1 MKQIRKLVFYKTYF
15 FEFFE
20 RQEKKV
26 KEKIDFGL
34 YLLQYVNQLPGK
46 YVGSTKEKNLFY
58 LRIKQGSDIY
68 RIFFCYD
75 EDKIVVIMN
84 GLTKKSQKIPEN
96 EIDKAISIK
105 KQYFD
110 EKE

>member
-1 MKQIRKLVFYKTYF
+1 MEQIRKLVFYKTYF

-20 RQEKKV
+20 SLELKV

-34 YLLQYVNQLPGK
+34 YLLQYVKQVPSK
-46 YVGSTKEKNLFY
+46 HIGSTQEKNLFY
-58 LRIKQGSDIY
+58 LRVKQESNIY

-84 GLTKKSQKIPEN
+84 GFTKKAQKTPSK

-110 EKE
+110 EK

>member
-1 MKQIRKLVFYKTYF
+1 MEQIRKLVFYKTYF

-20 RQEKKV
+20 SQELKV

-34 YLLQYVNQLPGK
+34 YLLQYVRQLPSK
-46 YVGSTKEKNLFY
+46 HIGSTEEKNLFY
-58 LRIKQGSDIY
+58 LRVKQGSNIY

-84 GLTKKSQKIPEN
+84 GFTKKTQKTPSK

-110 EKE
+110 EK

>member
-1 MKQIRKLVFYKTYF
+1 MEQIRKLVFYKTYF

-20 RQEKKV
+20 SLELKV

-34 YLLQYVNQLPGK
+34 YLLQYVKQVPSK
-46 YVGSTKEKNLFY
+46 HIGSTQEKNLFY
-58 LRIKQGSDIY
+58 LRVKQGSNIY

-84 GLTKKSQKIPEN
+84 GFTKKTQKTPSK

-110 EKE
+110 EK

>member
-1 MKQIRKLVFYKTYF
+1 
-15 FEFFE
+15 
-20 RQEKKV
+20 
-26 KEKIDFGL
+26 
-34 YLLQYVNQLPGK
+34 
-46 YVGSTKEKNLFY
+46 
-58 LRIKQGSDIY
+58 
-68 RIFFCYD
+68 
-75 EDKIVVIMN
+75 MN

>member
-1 MKQIRKLVFYKTYF
+1 MEQIRKLVFFKSYF

-20 RQEKKV
+20 KQEEKV

-34 YLLQYVNQLPGK
+34 YLLQYVKQVSSK
-46 YVGSTKEKNLFY
+46 YIGSTKEKNLFY
-58 LRIKQGSDIY
+58 LRVKQGSNIY

-84 GLTKKSQKIPEN
+84 GFTKKTQKTPSK

-110 EKE
+110 EK

>member
-1 MKQIRKLVFYKTYF
+1 MEQIRKLIFFKTYF
-15 FEFFE
+15 FDFYENHE
-20 RQEKKV
+20 QKI

-34 YLLQYVNQLPGK
+34 YLLQYVK
-46 YVGSTKEKNLFY
+46 HVSSKHIGSTQEKNLFY
-58 LRIKQGSDIY
+58 LRIRQGSNIY

-84 GLTKKSQKIPEN
+84 GFIKKTQKTPTK

-110 EKE
+110 EK

>member
-1 MKQIRKLVFYKTYF
+1 MEQIRKLEFYKTYF

-20 RQEKKV
+20 SLELKV

-34 YLLQYVNQLPGK
+34 YLLQYVKQVPSK
-46 YVGSTKEKNLFY
+46 HIGSTQEKNLFY
-58 LRIKQGSDIY
+58 LRVKQGSNIY

-84 GLTKKSQKIPEN
+84 GFTKKTQKTPSK

-110 EKE
+110 EK